1 MRILFLTGFLIF
13 STIFFQS
20 CVSKK
25 KYTELQKSLS
35 DQLAGCNKRN
45 SELSKKIQE
54 LESENR
60 KLKDDTTRLGK
71 QVRDYMR
78 RLEESNK
85 KLSSLEKDYDQ
96 LKSQSSKDLQ
106 DAIADYNR
114 LKSELQASSER
125 LKELEKLLRE
135 RDELLSALREK
146 LLQALKD
153 FENSGISVYEKDGK
167 IYVSM
172 SDKLLF
178 DTGKWEIKKDG
189 KSALVKLSEVLK
201 QITNVEIL
209 IEGHT
214 DSDQIR
220 SSNDT
225 PPKDN
230 WELSVLRATEVT
242 RIISKEGVDAKRI
255 TASGHGEFFPIA
267 SNADKEGKAK
277 NRRTEVILV
286 PDIRSIMDKIKS
298 KQ

>member
-1 MRILFLTGFLIF
+1 MRFFSIILAVLLTCAFL
-13 STIFFQS
+13 QS

-25 KYTELQKSLS
+25 KFTEMQNNLS
-35 DQLAGCNKRN
+35 GQLKRCNDENRKL
-45 SELSKKIQE
+45 SERIQS

-71 QVRDYMR
+71 LVRDYSR

-114 LKSELQASSER
+114 LKSELLANSER
-125 LKELEKLLRE
+125 LKELERLLKE
-135 RDELLSALREK
+135 RDDLLTALREK

-153 FENSGISVYEKDGK
+153 FENSGITVYEKDGK

-189 KSALVKLSEVLK
+189 KRALQQLSEVLK
-201 QITNVEIL
+201 QITTVEIL

-220 SSNDT
+220 SATDT

-230 WELSVLRATEVT
+230 WELSALRATEVT
-242 RIISKEGVDAKRI
+242 RIISKENIDPKRI
-255 TASGHGEFFPIA
+255 TASGRGEFFPIA
-267 SNADKEGKAK
+267 SNSDKEGKAK

-286 PDIRSIMDKIKS
+286 PDIKSIMEKIKA
-298 KQ
+298 KK

>member
-1 MRILFLTGFLIF
+1 MKVIRLLFMTAVALTLFNG
-13 STIFFQS
+13 

-25 KYTELQKSLS
+25 KFEEMQSSLQKQLS
-35 DQLAGCNKRN
+35 NLRADNAKLNER
-45 SELSKKIQE
+45 IHD
-54 LESENR
+54 LEKENA
-60 KLKDDTTRLGK
+60 KLKADTTRLGREN
-71 QVRDYMR
+71 RDLMR
-78 RLEESNK
+78 RLNEANK
-85 KLSSLEKDYDQ
+85 KITSLENDYSQ

-114 LKSELQASSER
+114 LKNELQANSER
-125 LKELEKLLRE
+125 LKELERLLKE
-135 RDELLSALREK
+135 RDELLEALRNK
-146 LLQALKD
+146 IMQALKD

-178 DTGKWEIKKDG
+178 DTGKWELRKDG
-189 KSALVKLSEVLK
+189 KRALTQLADVLK
-201 QITNVEIL
+201 QVTTVDVL
-209 IEGHT
+209 VEGHT
-214 DSDQIR
+214 DSDPIR

-242 RIISKEGVDAKRI
+242 RTLTKENVDPKRI

-277 NRRTEVILV
+277 NRRTEIILV
-286 PDIRSIMDKIKS
+286 PDIKGILEKIKN

>member
-1 MRILFLTGFLIF
+1 MKFIRLLII
-13 STIFFQS
+13 SAIGITLMQS

-25 KYTELQKSLS
+25 KFEEMQGNLNKQISNLRGENSKLS
-35 DQLAGCNKRN
+35 ERIRD
-45 SELSKKIQE
+45 
-54 LESENR
+54 LEAENR
-60 KLKDDTTRLGK
+60 KLKDDTTRLGREN
-71 QVRDYMR
+71 RDLAR
-78 RLEESNK
+78 RLNEANK
-85 KLSSLEKDYDQ
+85 KITALESDYSQ

-114 LKSELQASSER
+114 LKNELQANSER
-125 LKELEKLLRE
+125 LKELERLLRE
-135 RDELLSALREK
+135 RDELLTELRNK
-146 LLQALKD
+146 LMQALKE
-153 FENSGISVYEKDGK
+153 FENTGITVYEKDGK

-178 DTGKWEIKKDG
+178 DTGKWELKKDG
-189 KSALVKLSEVLK
+189 KRALTQLSEVLR
-201 QITNVEIL
+201 QITTVEIL

-214 DSDQIR
+214 DSDAFR

-242 RIISKEGVDAKRI
+242 RTLTKENVDPKRI

-277 NRRTEVILV
+277 NRRTEIILV
-286 PDIRSIMDKIKS
+286 PDIKGILEKIKN
-298 KQ
+298 KP

>member
-1 MRILFLTGFLIF
+1 MQNNLSGQLKRCNDENRKLSERI
-13 STIFFQS
+13 QS
-20 CVSKK
+20 
-25 KYTELQKSLS
+25 
-35 DQLAGCNKRN
+35 
-45 SELSKKIQE
+45 

-71 QVRDYMR
+71 LVRDYSR

-114 LKSELQASSER
+114 LKSELLANSER
-125 LKELEKLLRE
+125 LKELERLLKE
-135 RDELLSALREK
+135 RDDLLTALREK

-153 FENSGISVYEKDGK
+153 FENSGITVYEKDGK

-189 KSALVKLSEVLK
+189 KRALQQLSEVLK
-201 QITNVEIL
+201 QITTVEIL

-220 SSNDT
+220 SATDT

-230 WELSVLRATEVT
+230 WELSALRATEVT
-242 RIISKEGVDAKRI
+242 RIISKENIDPKRI
-255 TASGHGEFFPIA
+255 TASGRGEFFPIA
-267 SNADKEGKAK
+267 SNSDKEGKAK

-286 PDIRSIMDKIKS
+286 PDIKSIMEKIKA
-298 KQ
+298 KK